1 MLLAAIVEDSD
12 DAIISKT
19 LEGVVTSWNRA
30 AERLFGYAAAEIQG
44 RHIFVLA
51 APGHEAEMPAILERI
66 RRGERVDHFET
77 AWRRKDGSLVDV
89 SLTVSPIRDRSGA
102 IIGASKIAR
111 DITERQRQER
121 ELQRREAEYRAIF
134 EAGEAAKAEVEPL
147 TGRLLRVN
155 RAYCELL
162 GYAEE
167 ELLGM
172 TAWDVTNPDDRE
184 HNEASYNRLPS
195 GEIDKFQYEKRY
207 VRKDG
212 RTVWGLVSAVV
223 LRDADGQPLR
233 TVAVVQDVS
242 ERKRAEEGLQRSE
255 ELRRLALQAGELG
268 LWDLDATTGI
278 LACDDRFRELLG
290 FVPGEEVTNEA
301 CWARVHPDDVPAV
314 QAAITHARDPVSG
327 GDYEA
332 EFRIVVPGRTERWL
346 LSRAR
351 VYFDGEG
358 RGAAGS
364 PLRRRGH
371 RSHAAQAGRD
381 HGPATGPAA
390 RPLAGGNPRLGAGRR
405 HRVLECGGRG
415 SLRPSARGSAGAGEP
430 RAAQDEAS
438 DGHCLVRGVAGTGG
452 SLGRRAGPLRP
463 GRPTGR
469 GGEPSGGLARARR
482 PAPGARD
489 QSRHHRAQAGRG
501 AAALDS
507 GDRAGG
513 DHHHR

>member
-19 LEGVVTSWNRA
+19 LEGFVTSWNRA
-30 AERLFGYAAAEIQG
+30 AERLFGYPAAEILG

-51 APGHEAEMPAILERI
+51 APGREAEMPAILERI
-66 RRGERVDHFET
+66 RRGERVDHYET

-268 LWDLDATTGI
+268 LWDLDTTTGT

-332 EFRIVVPGRTERWL
+332 EFRIVVPCRTERWL

-358 RGAAGS
+358 EV
-364 PLRRRGH
+364 RR
-371 RSHAAQAGRD
+371 
-381 HGPATGPAA
+381 AA
-390 RPLAGGNPRLGAGRR
+390 RF
-405 HRVLECGGRG
+405 V
-415 SLRPSARGSAGAGEP
+415 
-430 RAAQDEAS
+430 
-438 DGHCLVRGVAGTGG
+438 GVVIDLT
-452 SLGRRAGPLRP
+452 
-463 GRPTGR
+463 
-469 GGEPSGGLARARR
+469 
-482 PAPGARD
+482 
-489 QSRHHRAQAGRG
+489 
-501 AAALDS
+501 
-507 GDRAGG
+507 
-513 DHHHR
+513 